1 MEESYFLEVLEEG
14 GAALLRLAETVDL
27 DWRGKDE
34 ATVLHYLASE
44 GSEDAVRRLLDR
56 GSSVDA
62 RDGDG
67 RTALHY
73 AAYRGREAVARL
85 LVERGADVK
94 AKDSDGDGVLSDAVR
109 GATWATLDEEPSRR
123 GLVSWLLD
131 QGCDVNSRR
140 ADGLSVLHLAVSRAD
155 ISVVQLLVERGADVD
170 AAGGESLATPL
181 SCAVV
186 GSPSWRKFGLLLY
199 HGASVDARNVYGHTV
214 WQALCAEKH
223 KMR

>member
-1 MEESYFLEVLEEG
+1 MEESYLLKVVEEG
-14 GAALLRLAETVDL
+14 GAALLRLADTVDL

-34 ATVLHYLASE
+34 ATVLHYLATE

-67 RTALHY
+67 LTALHY
-73 AAYRGREAVARL
+73 AAYRGREAVVRL

-94 AKDSDGDGVLSDAVR
+94 AKDSHGDSVLLNVVS
-109 GATWATLDEEPSRR
+109 GAMLDEEPSRR
-123 GLVSWLLD
+123 GLVSWLLE

-140 ADGLSVLHLAVSRAD
+140 ADGQSVLHLAVSRAD
-155 ISVVQLLVERGADVD
+155 ISVVQLLIERGADVD
-170 AAGGESLATPL
+170 AAGESLGTPL

-186 GSPSWRKFGLLLY
+186 GGRSWRKFGLLLY
-199 HGASVDARNVYGHTV
+199 HGASVDARNLYGHTV
-214 WQALCAEKH
+214 WQALCVEKD

>member
-1 MEESYFLEVLEEG
+1 MEESHFLEVVEEG
-14 GAALLRLAETVDL
+14 GAALWRLAERVDL

-44 GSEDAVRRLLDR
+44 GSEDAVRMLLDR

-62 RDGDG
+62 RDGYG
-67 RTALHY
+67 LTPLHY
-73 AAYRGREAVARL
+73 AAYRGREAVVRL

-94 AKDSDGDGVLSDAVR
+94 AKDGCGDGVLLNVVSHAM
-109 GATWATLDEEPSRR
+109 LDEEPSRR
-123 GLVSWLLD
+123 GLVLWLLE

-140 ADGLSVLHLAVSRAD
+140 ADGQSVLHLAVSRAD

-170 AAGGESLATPL
+170 AVGGESLATPL

-186 GSPSWRKFGLLLY
+186 GSRSWRKFGLLLY

-214 WQALCAEKH
+214 WQALCAEKD